1 MQLYTHK
8 ECCHQCK
15 VQGRF
20 TIKLNERR
28 EEKFTRVSTPD
39 TALLE
44 YSIIVLSIPSP
55 MSTKLD
61 ILSPIEIYSL

>member
-39 TALLE
+39 IDE
-44 YSIIVLSIPSP
+44 H
-55 MSTKLD
+55 
-61 ILSPIEIYSL
+61 